1 MGVDVN
7 KLMRKNKDG
16 TKDQFYPETEVNA
29 VIGLSEAL
37 GEAGKGAVTSV
48 NGKIGAVNLT
58 AADIGINGNG
68 VLYASETQDGI
79 ITKEMY
85 QKIVQIINSDPS
97 GITVEKVE

>member
-1 MGVDVN
+1 MSIDVN

-58 AADIGINGNG
+58 AADIGINGDG
-68 VLYASETQDGI
+68 VPYASETQDGI

-85 QKIVQIINSDPS
+85 AELKKLIAAGTS
-97 GITVEKVE
+97 GITIEKV